1 MIKKVICCTLK
12 AVGLFNGIPMH
23 ASAFSIKGLPHYTLD
38 LSMYIT
44 TEIASAPFVNGR
56 GRILPTAQAEA
67 ISPRHVLEAT
77 TYPTKAPPA
86 CCVLKAHSVRL
97 GSSLRFALGHTPR
110 CLHCHLQTA

>member
-1 MIKKVICCTLK
+1 MIKKVICCILK

-38 LSMYIT
+38 LSMYIST
-44 TEIASAPFVNGR
+44 QIASAPFVNGR

-77 TYPTKAPPA
+77 TYPTKAQPA

-97 GSSLRFALGHTPR
+97 GSRQCFALAHTPR